1 MKRNSTSDSTWA
13 SSLSAAITIG
23 IAAIAFYAYKQHPGM
38 RIIVAATTTLV
49 ALASL
54 LVGGLAGFIF
64 GIPKTIVPSAAEQR
78 AGTTYEGN
86 TNLEQISDWLTKILV
101 GAGLVELGR
110 IGEFFAG
117 LSKRLAGRLGNMGD
131 VVGPAVVI
139 LYTVI
144 GFLLAYLWAR
154 IYLARELRD
163 AAREDAPDSPLGQ
176 MNAALYQPPPGG
188 FERAI
193 EMGENLL
200 KLGTPT
206 QPRFWMYY
214 AAAHGQRVEYLQQ
227 THGPDGEMKDS
238 HDQALNAVKKAIALD
253 PTVIDELRAMWRP
266 KPGSKDDDLVVFS
279 NDPEFTQVLGG

>member
-1 MKRNSTSDSTWA
+1 MIGV
-13 SSLSAAITIG
+13 AAIG
-23 IAAIAFYAYKQHPGM
+23 FYAFKQHPGM

-64 GIPKTIVPSAAEQR
+64 GIPKTIGPTAAEQR

-110 IGEFFAG
+110 IGDFFG
-117 LSKRLAGRLGNMGD
+117 GVSSRLAGRLGNMGD
-131 VVGPAVVI
+131 VVGPAVII
-139 LYTVI
+139 LYAVI

-163 AAREDAPDSPLGQ
+163 AARDDAPDSPLGQ
-176 MNAALYQPPPGG
+176 MNAALYQPPPNG

-193 EMGENLL
+193 ELGENLL

-206 QPRFWMYY
+206 QPRFWMYL
-214 AAAHGQRVEYLQQ
+214 AAAHGQRFEYLQQ
-227 THGPDGEMKDS
+227 NHGPDGDMAES
-238 HDQALNAVKKAIALD
+238 RQQALNAVKKAIALD
-253 PTVIDELRAMWRP
+253 PGVAEELRNMWHP
-266 KPGSKDDDLVVFS
+266 KPGSKDDDLVAFS
-279 NDPEFTQVLGG
+279 TDPEFAKVLES